1 MWKNLFINIVVLEN
15 RRGYKEIAIQINRP
29 MSDEYISIREASKLT
44 GICPQTLRKLSDQN
58 KLKAYKTLSGQR
70 KFEKQYLEEFCTG
83 AAHSDDKR
91 ERKNFIYARVVS
103 EDDVD
108 ELQRQIQVMKDADEM
123 FETYTVI
130 SDIGQGTNLKRK
142 GLSVLLDACLEKQI
156 GEVVITHKDKLS
168 RFAFDL
174 IQQIVIKAG
183 GWITIVK
190 DEKNKTDSELSE
202 DLFIIAKTYCKKG

>member
-1 MWKNLFINIVVLEN
+1 
-15 RRGYKEIAIQINRP
+15 

-91 ERKNFIYARVVS
+91 KRKNFIYARVVS
-103 EDDVD
+103 EDDMD

-142 GLSVLLDACLEKQI
+142 GLSVLLDACLDKQI